1 MPHTKVL
8 CYDRTRL
15 YYLLCLC
22 DHQCS
27 LKYGRPPMTKDW
39 RSLKSPTTFLH
50 SEFSGRRDLGLISQ
64 LELWNTT
71 RAVFEQFGADVE
83 SSAACEKLEELQKLA
98 QAYQNWH
105 RTWCGVLGA
114 ENLMGDITELYYHCA
129 LLYLYSHIHRGANQ
143 SLQQNIDARLI
154 EIHGYFRNSAQAVLR
169 IVTDGKLRI
178 LDLPSYFGTMLAFA
192 TVSLIKVV
200 RDGEVLDKT
209 RHDIL
214 SLLRRLADTFRAIKL
229 PQIKSHP
236 YMGITRGLEQAS
248 ETLHGGGNESVM
260 APSDVAFDDSTLMD
274 DIWNMDFTDF
284 GGNWMEF
291 NDH

>member
-1 MPHTKVL
+1 
-8 CYDRTRL
+8 
-15 YYLLCLC
+15 
-22 DHQCS
+22 
-27 LKYGRPPMTKDW
+27 MTQDW

-50 SEFSGRRDLGLISQ
+50 SEFSGRRDLGLSSQ

-83 SSAACEKLEELQKLA
+83 SSAACEKLDELDKLA

-105 RTWCGVLGA
+105 HTWCGVLGV
-114 ENLMGDITELYYHCA
+114 GDLTGNITELYYHCA
-129 LLYLYSHIHRGANQ
+129 LLYLYSHIHRGANRSSQ
-143 SLQQNIDARLI
+143 LNISARLT
-154 EIHGYFRNSAQAVLR
+154 EIHRYFRDSAQAVLR

-192 TVSLIKVV
+192 TVSLIKLI
-200 RDGEVLDKT
+200 RDGEVLDQD

-214 SLLRRLADTFRAIKL
+214 SLLRRLSDTFRGIKL
-229 PQIKSHP
+229 PQTKSHP
-236 YMGITRGLEQAS
+236 YMGIAKGLEQAS
-248 ETLHGGGNESVM
+248 ETLHGSGDQSMV
-260 APSDVAFDDSTLMD
+260 APSDLAFDDSILMD